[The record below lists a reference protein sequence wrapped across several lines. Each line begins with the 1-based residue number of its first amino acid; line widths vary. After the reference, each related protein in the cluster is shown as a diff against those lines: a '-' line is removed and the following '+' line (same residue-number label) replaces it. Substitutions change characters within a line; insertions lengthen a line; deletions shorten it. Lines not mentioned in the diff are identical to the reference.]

1 MGVTYK
7 TAWRMGH
14 EIRTRICNQDAG
26 FIDDGTAQMDEMYL
40 SHVGFKKTRKI
51 LVE

>member
-1 MGVTYK
+1 MGVAYK

-14 EIRTRICNQDAG
+14 EIRTRIWNQDAG

>member
-1 MGVTYK
+1 
-7 TAWRMGH
+7 MGH
-14 EIRTRICNQDAG
+14 EIRTRIWNQDAG

-40 SHVGFKKTRKI
+40 SHVGFKKTSKI